1 MHPVRNWFHS
11 FAPLCCAGLLFVGCA
26 GTDLSPISRNIANV
40 ELMIDHAREDKAD
53 TYAPMELR
61 MAEEELENA
70 RAALKEEDAD
80 LAGRKTEI
88 AMEHARLAR
97 TKARAEK
104 AKADASDKAK
114 DLDTLKEEVK
124 RKE

>member
-1 MHPVRNWFHS
+1 MHPVRNLFHL
-11 FAPLCCAGLLFVGCA
+11 FALLCCGGFLLTACA
-26 GTDLSPISRNIANV
+26 GTDLSPISRNISNV
-40 ELMIDHAREDKAD
+40 ELMIEHAREDRAD

-70 RAALKEEDAD
+70 RKALKEENAD
-80 LAGRKTEI
+80 LAGRKAEI
-88 AMEHARLAR
+88 ALEHARLAR

-104 AKADASDKAK
+104 AKADANEKAA
-114 DLDTLKEEVK
+114 DLNTLKEEVK